1 MRQLGVLY
9 LVLILPKNDYES
21 VARYLYD
28 YRNNG
33 HNYLYCGC
41 KSWRII
47 MNDFTLNIV
56 AAIVFITMLAVGL
69 FYHPKKKQ

>member
-1 MRQLGVLY
+1 
-9 LVLILPKNDYES
+9 
-21 VARYLYD
+21 
-28 YRNNG
+28 
-33 HNYLYCGC
+33 
-41 KSWRII
+41 